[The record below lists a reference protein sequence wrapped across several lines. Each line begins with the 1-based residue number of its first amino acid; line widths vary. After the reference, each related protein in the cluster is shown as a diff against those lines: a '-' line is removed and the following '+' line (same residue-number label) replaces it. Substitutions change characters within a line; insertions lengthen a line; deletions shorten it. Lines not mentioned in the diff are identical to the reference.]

1 MQFSK
6 RRLLEAEQGYSVAS
20 LTLLRTTC
28 VLCAPESPGPA
39 MVFPAPGLEP
49 SVLAAGPGGCMGFA
63 GLPGR
68 DDALLMITEFYPVFQ
83 SECAGVHLYTPVDG
97 FSRPWRGRRVLDLPF
112 VHRIATVDVGGSGF
126 LVAATVC
133 ARKAFQDDWSKPGAV
148 YVVRIPEDLD
158 GEWIAQPVI
167 ERVHKNHG
175 MNVGT
180 HRGRQTVFISGTE
193 GVFALFVP
201 DGPDDAWE
209 HEQIIDHEVSEVFP
223 FDLDGDGQDE
233 LAVIEPFHGDTL
245 AVYKRSGVAWDR
257 VFAAELGFGHGLWA
271 GRLAGDGAVI
281 VGNRAGSKHLC
292 CYRVASP
299 SPFQMEE
306 IVIDPGAG
314 TTNVTVVDLP
324 EGQTVVAANPE
335 NREYA
340 LYRVG

>member
-1 MQFSK
+1 MRFSK

-20 LTLLRTTC
+20 LTLLGTTC
-28 VLCAPESPGPA
+28 VLCASESPDPA
-39 MVFPAPGLEP
+39 MVFPVPGLEP
-49 SVLAAGPGGCMGFA
+49 AVLASEPGGCMGFA

-68 DDALLMITEFYPVFQ
+68 DDALLMITEFYPVFR
-83 SECAGVHLYTPVDG
+83 SENAGVHLYTAVDG

-112 VHRIATVDVGGSGF
+112 VHRIATVAVEDRGY

-133 ARKAFQDDWSKPGAV
+133 AGKAFQDDWSKPGAV
-148 YVVRIPEDLD
+148 YGIRIPENLD
-158 GEWIAQPVI
+158 EEWRAQPVLEGI
-167 ERVHKNHG
+167 HKNHG

-180 HRGRQTVFISGTE
+180 YHGRRTVFISGTQ

-201 DGPDDAWE
+201 ERSGDPWE

-223 FDLDGDGQDE
+223 YDLDGDGQDE

-245 AVYKRSGVAWDR
+245 AVYKRSGVTWDR

-292 CYRVASP
+292 CYRVASA

-314 TTNVTVVDLP
+314 TTNMTVIDLP
-324 EGQTVVAANPE
+324 EGRAVVASNPL
-335 NREYA
+335 RSEYA
-340 LYRVG
+340 LYRVE